1 MRLRNV
7 YSTVSLL
14 SVLSVSAAPFFA
26 TAGNIVSA
34 QDGITLSTTRV
45 IYPGDARNGITYT
58 LTNNTPRPF
67 LLQSRVISRDTA
79 EQQNSDDD
87 AEQTPFIVLPPL
99 TRFEPDT
106 ALALRI
112 RLTKN
117 TLPHDRESV
126 FTLALNAI
134 PAQQS
139 SDETQTS
146 LVMSTQTSLVMS
158 TQNNL
163 KLFYRPSGLPPAD
176 IEQITKQ
183 IEVRRSNNELT
194 IKNPTPFYI
203 TFNTLFIGNTEI
215 ELGNNRMIAPFSEQ
229 KWSLQPGV
237 SGDIRWQL
245 ITDDGS
251 AGKITSRPLTSA
263 R

>member
-14 SVLSVSAAPFFA
+14 SVLSISAAPFFA
-26 TAGNIVSA
+26 TAANIVSA

-58 LTNNTPRPF
+58 LTNNTLRPF
-67 LLQSRVISRDTA
+67 LLQSRVISRDA
-79 EQQNSDDD
+79 GQQQNSDDD

-106 ALALRI
+106 ALTLRI

-139 SDETQTS
+139 SDEI
-146 LVMSTQTSLVMS
+146 QTSLVMS

-176 IEQITKQ
+176 IEQIAKQ
-183 IEVRRSNNELT
+183 IEFLRSNNELT
-194 IKNPTPFYI
+194 VKNPTPFYI
-203 TFNTLFIGNTEI
+203 TFNTLFIGNTET

-229 KWSLQPGV
+229 KWSLQPGI

-245 ITDDGS
+245 ITDDGRP
-251 AGKITSRPLTSA
+251 GKIISSPLTSA

>member
-1 MRLRNV
+1 MSPRNF
-7 YSTVSLL
+7 YRAISLF
-14 SVLSVSAAPFFA
+14 SALCFTAVPFFA

-58 LTNNTPRPF
+58 LTNNTRSPF
-67 LLQSRVISRDTA
+67 LLQSRVIARDA
-79 EQQNSDDD
+79 EPQQNSDD

-106 ALALRI
+106 ALTLRI

-117 TLPHDRESV
+117 TLPDDRESV

-134 PAQQS
+134 PAQQN
-139 SDETQTS
+139 SDEA
-146 LVMSTQTSLVMS
+146 QTSLVMS

-176 IEQITKQ
+176 IEHIEKQ
-183 IEVRRSNNELT
+183 IEFRCSNNELMV
-194 IKNPTPFYI
+194 KNPTPFYI

-215 ELGNNRMIAPFSEQ
+215 ELGNNRMIPPFSEQ

-251 AGKITSRPLTSA
+251 AGKTISRPLTSA

>member
-1 MRLRNV
+1 MLLRNI

-14 SVLSVSAAPFFA
+14 SVLSVSAASFSA

-58 LTNNTPRPF
+58 LTNNTSHPF
-67 LLQSRVISRDTA
+67 LLQSRVMPRDAVAQQDSDNNA
-79 EQQNSDDD
+79 EQ
-87 AEQTPFIVLPPL
+87 APFIVLPPL

-106 ALALRI
+106 ALTLRI

-117 TLPHDRESV
+117 TLPDDRESV

-134 PAQQS
+134 PAQQN
-139 SDETQTS
+139 SDEA
-146 LVMSTQTSLVMS
+146 QTSLVMS

-176 IEQITKQ
+176 IEQIEKQ
-183 IEVRRSNNELT
+183 IEFRRGNNGLT
-194 IKNPTPFYI
+194 VKNPTPFYI

-215 ELGNNRMIAPFSEQ
+215 ELGNNRMIPPFSEQ

-251 AGKITSRPLTSA
+251 AGKTISRPLTSA

>member
-1 MRLRNV
+1 MSPRNF
-7 YSTVSLL
+7 YRAISLL
-14 SVLSVSAAPFFA
+14 SVLSVSAVPFFA
-26 TAGNIVSA
+26 TAGNIASA

-45 IYPGDARNGITYT
+45 IYPGDVRNGITYT
-58 LTNNTPRPF
+58 LTNNTLRPF
-67 LLQSRVISRDTA
+67 LLQSRVISRDA
-79 EQQNSDDD
+79 GQQQNSDDD

-106 ALALRI
+106 ALTLRI

-134 PAQQS
+134 PAQHN
-139 SDETQTS
+139 SDE
-146 LVMSTQTSLVMS
+146 TQTSLVMS

-176 IEQITKQ
+176 IEQIAKQ
-183 IEVRRSNNELT
+183 IEFLRSNNELT
-194 IKNPTPFYI
+194 VKNPTPFYI
-203 TFNTLFIGNTEI
+203 TFNTLFIGNTET

-229 KWSLQPGV
+229 KWSLQPGI

-245 ITDDGS
+245 ITDDGRP
-251 AGKITSRPLTSA
+251 GKIISSPLTSA

>member
-1 MRLRNV
+1 M
-7 YSTVSLL
+7 
-14 SVLSVSAAPFFA
+14 
-26 TAGNIVSA
+26 
-34 QDGITLSTTRV
+34 
-45 IYPGDARNGITYT
+45 
-58 LTNNTPRPF
+58 
-67 LLQSRVISRDTA
+67 
-79 EQQNSDDD
+79 
-87 AEQTPFIVLPPL
+87 LPPL

-106 ALALRI
+106 ALTLRI

-134 PAQQS
+134 PAQQN
-139 SDETQTS
+139 SDETR
-146 LVMSTQTSLVMS
+146 TSLVMS

-163 KLFYRPSGLPPAD
+163 KLFYRPSDLPPAD

-183 IEVRRSNNELT
+183 IEFRRSNNELMV
-194 IKNPTPFYI
+194 KNPTPFYI

-215 ELGNNRMIAPFSEQ
+215 ELGNNRMISPFSEQ
-229 KWSLQPGV
+229 KWSLQPRI

-245 ITDDGS
+245 ITDDGR
-251 AGKITSRPLTSA
+251 AGKTTSRPLTSA

>member
-1 MRLRNV
+1 MRLRNI
-7 YSTVSLL
+7 YSIVSLL
-14 SVLSVSAAPFFA
+14 SVLSVSAAPFPA
-26 TAGNIVSA
+26 TAGNIASS

-58 LTNNTPRPF
+58 LTNNTLHPF
-67 LLQSRVISRDTA
+67 LLQSRVILRDT
-79 EQQNSDDD
+79 EKQQNSND

-106 ALALRI
+106 ALTLRI

-117 TLPHDRESV
+117 TLHHDRESV

-134 PAQQS
+134 PAQQN
-139 SDETQTS
+139 SDE
-146 LVMSTQTSLVMS
+146 TQTSLVMS

-176 IEQITKQ
+176 IEQIAKQ
-183 IEVRRSNNELT
+183 IEFRRSNNELT
-194 IKNPTPFYI
+194 VKNPTPFYI

-215 ELGNNRMIAPFSEQ
+215 ELGNNRMMAPFSEQ

-251 AGKITSRPLTSA
+251 AGKTTSRPLNSA

>member
-1 MRLRNV
+1 MNPRNF
-7 YSTVSLL
+7 YRAISLF
-14 SVLSVSAAPFFA
+14 SVLSVSAAMFPA
-26 TAGNIVSA
+26 SA
-34 QDGITLSTTRV
+34 QEGITLSTTRV

-58 LTNNTPRPF
+58 LTNNTRSPF
-67 LLQSRVISRDTA
+67 LLQSRVIARDT
-79 EQQNSDDD
+79 EKQQNSDDD

-106 ALALRI
+106 ALTLRI

-117 TLPHDRESV
+117 TLPDDRESV

-134 PAQQS
+134 PAQQNN
-139 SDETQTS
+139 DEAQTR
-146 LVMSTQTSLVMS
+146 LVMS

-176 IEQITKQ
+176 IEQIAKQ
-183 IEVRRSNNELT
+183 IEFRRSNDELT
-194 IKNPTPFYI
+194 VKNPSPFYV
-203 TFNTLFIGNTEI
+203 TFNTLFIGNTEV
-215 ELGNNRMIAPFSEQ
+215 ELGNNRMIAPFSEH
-229 KWSLQPGV
+229 KWPLQPDI

-251 AGKITSRPLTSA
+251 AGKTTSHPLTSA

>member
-79 EQQNSDDD
+79 EQQNSDD

-106 ALALRI
+106 ALTLRI

-134 PAQQS
+134 PAQQN
-139 SDETQTS
+139 SDE
-146 LVMSTQTSLVMS
+146 TQTSLVMS

-183 IEVRRSNNELT
+183 IEFRRSNNELT

-203 TFNTLFIGNTEI
+203 TFNTLFIGNTET

>member
-7 YSTVSLL
+7 YNTVSLL
-14 SVLSVSAAPFFA
+14 SVLSVIAVPFFA
-26 TAGNIVSA
+26 AAGNIASG
-34 QDGITLSTTRV
+34 QNGITLNTTRV

-79 EQQNSDDD
+79 KQQNSDENT
-87 AEQTPFIVLPPL
+87 EQTPFIVLPPL

-106 ALALRI
+106 ALTLRI

-117 TLPHDRESV
+117 TLPRDRESV

-134 PAQQS
+134 PAQQN
-139 SDETQTS
+139 SDE
-146 LVMSTQTSLVMS
+146 LQTSLVMS

-176 IEQITKQ
+176 IEY
-183 IEVRRSNNELT
+183 IEKHIEFRRSNNGLMV
-194 IKNPTPFYI
+194 KNLTPFYI
-203 TFNTLFIGNTEI
+203 TFNTLFIGKTEI
-215 ELGNNRMIAPFSEQ
+215 ESGNNRMIAPFSEHE
-229 KWSLQPGV
+229 WPLQPGI

-251 AGKITSRPLTSA
+251 AGKTISSPLTSA

>member
-7 YSTVSLL
+7 YSAVSLL
-14 SVLSVSAAPFFA
+14 SVLSVSTVPFFA
-26 TAGNIVSA
+26 GAGNISSV

-67 LLQSRVISRDTA
+67 LLQSRVIPRDT
-79 EQQNSDDD
+79 EKQQNSDD

-106 ALALRI
+106 ALTLRI

-134 PAQQS
+134 PAQQN
-139 SDETQTS
+139 SDE
-146 LVMSTQTSLVMS
+146 TQTSLVMS

-176 IEQITKQ
+176 IEQIEKQ
-183 IEVRRSNNELT
+183 IEFRRSNNELT
-194 IKNPTPFYI
+194 VKNPTPFYI
-203 TFNTLFIGNTEI
+203 TFNTLFIGNTGI

-229 KWSLQPGV
+229 KWSLQPGI

-245 ITDDGS
+245 ITDDGR
-251 AGKITSRPLTSA
+251 AGKTTSRPLTSA